1 MAEDTEG
8 TLANDLVWA
17 FIRILFAWWPVMIV
31 AGILHHDL
39 DRRIQP
45 LSFVQSAAL
54 TLGLTLFAWFFR
66 R

>member
-1 MAEDTEG
+1 MDESQDS
-8 TLANDLVWA
+8 TLADDLVWGI
-17 FIRILFAWWPVMIV
+17 IRILFGWWPVMVV

-39 DRRIQP
+39 DRRIP
-45 LSFVQSAAL
+45 ALSFVQSAAL